1 MARRAPQRFAEPGE
15 SYWIHVS
22 SGLMTETM
30 PGPVTSAVAVRP
42 PYAAVAERAPDDL
55 PIAVTG
61 LADEIALRIE
71 RAIVDGTYPPGS
83 RLPQDELC
91 ARFGVSRTPIREA
104 LRKLQARNLVV
115 VAPNRGATVR
125 IPTRKELMDIYDVRA
140 ELEGYAAELAAA
152 RMSDQVV
159 SRLDGAQAELER
171 LMRGAGDNEPP
182 PCPDAG
188 SPLAIALN
196 HANDEFHRVIMDAAG
211 NERLYHL
218 ARDLGRM
225 FPKDYVWHAMRNAD
239 EMRSLNVTEHR
250 QVRDAV
256 ATGDGT
262 AARSR
267 MRDHIQ
273 HARTVLLRHLDQL
286 GFWA

>member
-1 MARRAPQRFAEPGE
+1 
-15 SYWIHVS
+15 
-22 SGLMTETM
+22 M
-30 PGPVTSAVAVRP
+30 PGPVTPAPLPGGRT
-42 PYAAVAERAPDDL
+42 AAGHATGDL
-55 PIAVTG
+55 AIALTG

-71 RAIVDGTYPPGS
+71 RAIVDGAYPPGS

-152 RMSDQVV
+152 RMTDQTVTW
-159 SRLDGAQAELER
+159 LDRAQADLER
-171 LMRGAGDNEPP
+171 LMGGQRDDQLPH
-182 PCPDAG
+182 PDAG
-188 SPLAIALN
+188 SPLAVALN
-196 HANDEFHRVIMDAAG
+196 QANDEFHRVIMDAAG
-211 NERLYHL
+211 NERLY
-218 ARDLGRM
+218 AITRDLGRM
-225 FPKDYVWHAMRNAD
+225 FPKDYVWRAIQDAT
-239 EMRSLNVTEHR
+239 EMRALNVAEHR
-250 QVRDAV
+250 RIRDAV
-256 ATGDGT
+256 ATGDGA

-267 MRDHIQ
+267 MRDHIR

-286 GFWA
+286 GFWQ